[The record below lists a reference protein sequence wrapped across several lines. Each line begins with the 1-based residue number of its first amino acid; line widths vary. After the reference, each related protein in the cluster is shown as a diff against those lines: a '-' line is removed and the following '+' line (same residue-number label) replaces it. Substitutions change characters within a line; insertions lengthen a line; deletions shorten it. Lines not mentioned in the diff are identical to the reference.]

1 MSSETHERFEE
12 ANERDALD
20 GTRED
25 GMGTDG
31 EVSSEFRVK
40 PGAAG
45 EMPEFESDLF
55 DLEMLSPPISSAS
68 TKDTDESTAS
78 KLLEEAI
85 LPAHRGGRRRGGGG
99 CMATRERPRWRVH
112 GHSGEA
118 AAVEGAES
126 NS

>member
-85 LPAHRGGRRRGGGG
+85 LPA
-99 CMATRERPRWRVH
+99 P
-112 GHSGEA
+112 
-118 AAVEGAES
+118 EGSDGALETS
-126 NS
+126 EPISRLGYTGFYNVGFTVWVLH